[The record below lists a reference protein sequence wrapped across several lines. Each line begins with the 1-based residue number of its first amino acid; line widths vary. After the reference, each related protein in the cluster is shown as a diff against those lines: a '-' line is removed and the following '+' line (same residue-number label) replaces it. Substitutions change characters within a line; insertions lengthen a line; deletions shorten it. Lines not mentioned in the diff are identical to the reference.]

1 MHNKNM
7 KKNDFM
13 FTVILLMAA
22 TGVAFLL
29 FKLVPE
35 NMANV
40 VLIYILALI
49 MIARNTTGYWYGVV
63 ASLFCVVFI
72 NYCFTYPYFAL
83 NFTLTG
89 YPITFIEILSISLI
103 TSTMTSHMKKQAEVL
118 AERERQLME
127 AEKEKMRANLLRAIS
142 HDLRTPLTG
151 IIGTASACIDDD
163 AILSHEERLQ
173 MLGHIREDS
182 DWLLNMVNNLL
193 TVTRIQE
200 DTASVR
206 KTDEIMEEV
215 IEESITRLKKRF
227 PGASI
232 LVDIPNE
239 PLCIPMD
246 AILIEQVI
254 INLLENALVHAKST
268 EPVRMSVA
276 QNGQDVIFRVRD
288 YGIGIS
294 NPHTI
299 FDGIPQGNTPSSD
312 SYRGMGIGLTI
323 CRTIVL
329 AHGGTIIAENHENGA
344 EFIFTLP
351 LSQEG
356 TTDEANVSN
365 SDY

>member
-1 MHNKNM
+1 M
-7 KKNDFM
+7 KKNDLLY
-13 FTVILLMAA
+13 TIILLMLA

-49 MIARNTTGYWYGVV
+49 LIARYTTGYWYGIT
-63 ASLFCVVFI
+63 ASLFCVAFI

-89 YPITFIEILSISLI
+89 YPITFLELLSISLI
-103 TSTMTSHMKKQAEVL
+103 TSTTTSHMKKQSQVL
-118 AERERQLME
+118 ADREHQLME

-151 IIGTASACIDDD
+151 IIGTASACIEDDTV
-163 AILSHEERLQ
+163 LSSTERLE

-193 TVTRIQE
+193 TVTRIQ
-200 DTASVR
+200 DDNASVH
-206 KTDEIMEEV
+206 KNDEIVEEV
-215 IEESITRLKKRF
+215 VEEAITRLKKRF
-227 PGASI
+227 PGADIRVSI
-232 LVDIPNE
+232 PEE

-246 AILIEQVI
+246 AMLIEQVI
-254 INLLENALVHAKST
+254 INLLENALVHAESEEPIDLIVT
-268 EPVRMSVA
+268 EQEKEVLFC
-276 QNGQDVIFRVRD
+276 IRD
-288 YGIGIS
+288 YGIGIKDQE
-294 NPHTI
+294 TI
-299 FDGIPQGNTPSSD
+299 FDGVPMDTAPSSD
-312 SYRGMGIGLTI
+312 SHRGMGIGLTI

-329 AHGGTIIAENHENGA
+329 AHRGTIIARNHEHGA

-351 LSQEG
+351 QEEN
-356 TTDEANVSN
+356 TNETFISN
-365 SDY
+365 SNH